1 MNLSEIGAVCITA
14 LTGFRARELGSINDW
29 IQSGS
34 DPTHWAYEPMTW
46 NYEFEQEIRIEDP
59 GVHAI
64 PVIQNNWHSGGW
76 GSRNELLLQCNN

>member
-14 LTGFRARELGSINDW
+14 LTGFRERELGSINDW

-59 GVHAI
+59 ESMLFQSFKITGIAED
-64 PVIQNNWHSGGW
+64 GGQ
-76 GSRNELLLQCNN
+76 E